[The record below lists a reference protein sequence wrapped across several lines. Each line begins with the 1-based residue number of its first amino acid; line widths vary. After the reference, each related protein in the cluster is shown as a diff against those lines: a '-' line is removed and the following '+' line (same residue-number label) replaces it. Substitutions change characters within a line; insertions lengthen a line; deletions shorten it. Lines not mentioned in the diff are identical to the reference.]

1 MATIW
6 ADNAHGD
13 RYMTFPGPS
22 GFLALE
28 AIDDGTHPMTERSS
42 EGLDLLRRKLLFRC
56 WHRGMREMDLIMG
69 RFADSALAEL
79 SDDELADLER
89 LIELPDRDL
98 LAWVTGEV
106 AVPNDVDTVLFRR
119 MCDFHKHREG

>member
-1 MATIW
+1 
-6 ADNAHGD
+6 
-13 RYMTFPGPS
+13 
-22 GFLALE
+22 LE

-42 EGLDLLRRKLLFRC
+42 EGLDPRRRKLLFRC

-106 AVPNDVDTVLFRR
+106 SVPKDVDTVVFRR
-119 MCDFHKHREG
+119 MCDFHQSKG

>member
-1 MATIW
+1 
-6 ADNAHGD
+6 
-13 RYMTFPGPS
+13 
-22 GFLALE
+22 
-28 AIDDGTHPMTERSS
+28 MTERTSD
-42 EGLDLLRRKLLFRC
+42 GLDLRRRKLLFRC

-69 RFADSALAEL
+69 RFADSALTEL